1 MLQVHDSSSNF
12 KHFPQE
18 MEICF
23 SNGRDCIEKNFGGT
37 FNCST
42 SCTGI
47 YADVQWVGSDIEEE
61 IKDDRDKLED
71 LKVKS
76 SDDMMQIY
84 DPLKRGLEREMELM
98 KKDFGGIVKSTFG
111 KGLAEEDK
119 KKYRSLISE
128 YRKFKIKNVKHFRF
142 NSAVNLSAFGES

>member
-1 MLQVHDSSSNF
+1 MQ
-12 KHFPQE
+12 
-18 MEICF
+18 ICN
-23 SNGRDCIEKNFGGT
+23 SKGRDCIEKNFGGT

-61 IKDDRDKLED
+61 IKDDRYELED
-71 LKVKS
+71 LEVKS
-76 SDDMMQIY
+76 GDDMVQIY
-84 DPLKRGLEREMELM
+84 DLLKRELKREMELM
-98 KKDFGGIVKSTFG
+98 KRDFGDIVKSTFG

-128 YRKFKIKNVKHFRF
+128 YRKFKIENVKHFRF